1 MAMEEEFNPKL
12 YDFVETSHTREVHE
26 NYEDLIED
34 KIFKYKYRQNADDP
48 ETFYRR

>member
-1 MAMEEEFNPKL
+1 MAGQEHFNPKC
-12 YDFVETSHTREVHE
+12 YDFIETSHSYEVHE

-48 ETFYRR
+48 ADFTRR